1 MAFTI
6 AVAGKGGSGKTTLA
20 TLIILHLIREN
31 KGPVL
36 AVDADPNSNLNVGL
50 GMRFED
56 SIADLREEVL
66 AKEVP
71 SGMSKTDFFDYRLHE
86 CLVEGDKVDL
96 LVMGRP
102 EGPGCYCA
110 VNNLLRQYLSRIS
123 KQYKYVVMDNEAGM
137 EHLSRRTTDDV
148 DVLIIT
154 SDPTLVSIRS
164 ATRIHQIALQIRLKI
179 KDMYLVINR
188 ISESKDISSLISGS
202 ILNRDRLSLL
212 ENIPEDPLVLEAS
225 EKEKNLLSL
234 PAESLAFQAVGRLMK
249 KLKL

>member
-20 TLIILHLIREN
+20 TLTILQLIRQN

-50 GMRFED
+50 GMKFEET
-56 SIADLREEVL
+56 IADLREEVL
-66 AKEVP
+66 TKEIP

-102 EGPGCYCA
+102 EGSGCYCA

-137 EHLSRRTTDDV
+137 EHLSRRTTDGV
-148 DVLIIT
+148 DVLLVT

-164 ATRIHQIALQIRLKI
+164 AARIQEIALQIKLKI
-179 KDMYLVINR
+179 KDIYLIINR
-188 ISESKDISSLISGS
+188 VAKAKDISSLISGTIS
-202 ILNRDRLSLL
+202 DRLSLL
-212 ENIPEDPLVLEAS
+212 ENIPEDPLVLDAS
-225 EKEKNLLSL
+225 KKEEDLLSL
-234 PAESLAFQAVGRLMK
+234 PAESPSFQAVGRLMK

>member
-20 TLIILHLIREN
+20 TLAILYLIRQN
-31 KGPVL
+31 KGPIL

-50 GMRFED
+50 GMKFEET
-56 SIADLREEVL
+56 IADLREEVL
-66 AKEVP
+66 TKEIP
-71 SGMSKTDFFDYRLHE
+71 SGMSKTDFFDYRLHQ

-110 VNNLLRQYLSRIS
+110 VNNLLRQYLTRIS
-123 KQYKYVVMDNEAGM
+123 KHYEYVVMDNEAGM

-148 DVLIIT
+148 DVLLIT
-154 SDPTLVSIRS
+154 SEPTLVSIRS
-164 ATRIHQIALQIRLKI
+164 AARIKGIALKIKLKI
-179 KDMYLVINR
+179 KDIYLIINR
-188 ISESKDISSLISGS
+188 VTKSKDISSLVSGS
-202 ILNRDRLSLL
+202 VPEKLSLL

-225 EKEKNLLSL
+225 EKEENLFSL
-234 PAESLAFQAVGRLMK
+234 PAESPSFQAVGRLMK

>member
-20 TLIILHLIREN
+20 TLTILQLIRQN
-31 KGPVL
+31 KGPIL

-50 GMRFED
+50 GMKFEET
-56 SIADLREEVL
+56 IADLREEIL
-66 AKEVP
+66 TKEIP
-71 SGMSKTDFFDYRLHE
+71 SGMSKTEFFDYRLHE

-137 EHLSRRTTDDV
+137 EHLSRRTTDGV
-148 DVLIIT
+148 DVLLVT

-164 ATRIHQIALQIRLKI
+164 AARIQEIALQIKLKI
-179 KDMYLVINR
+179 KDIYLIINR
-188 ISESKDISSLISGS
+188 VAKAKDISSLISGG
-202 ILNRDRLSLL
+202 IPDRLSLL
-212 ENIPEDPLVLEAS
+212 ENIPEDPLILEAS
-225 EKEKNLLSL
+225 KKEEDLLSI
-234 PAESLAFQAVGRLMK
+234 PAESPSFQAVGRLMK

>member
-20 TLIILHLIREN
+20 TLIILQLIREN

-36 AVDADPNSNLNVGL
+36 AVDADPNSNLNVSL
-50 GMRFED
+50 GMKFEET
-56 SIADLREEVL
+56 IADLREEVL
-66 AKEVP
+66 TKEIP

-137 EHLSRRTTDDV
+137 EHLSRRTTDGV
-148 DVLIIT
+148 DVLFIT

-164 ATRIHQIALQIRLKI
+164 AARIQEIALQIKLKV
-179 KDMYLVINR
+179 KDIYLIINR
-188 ISESKDISSLISGS
+188 VAKAKDISSFISES
-202 ILNRDRLSLL
+202 IPDRLSLL

-225 EKEKNLLSL
+225 EKEEDLLSL
-234 PAESLAFQAVGRLMK
+234 PAESPSFQAVGRLMK
-249 KLKL
+249 KLKF

>member
-20 TLIILHLIREN
+20 TLFILHLIRQN
-31 KGPVL
+31 KGPIL

-50 GMRFED
+50 GMKFGET
-56 SIADLREEVL
+56 IADLREEVL

-71 SGMSKTDFFDYRLHE
+71 SGMSKADFFDYRLHE

-123 KQYKYVVMDNEAGM
+123 KQYEYVIMDNEAGM
-137 EHLSRRTTDDV
+137 EHLSRRTTDGV
-148 DVLIIT
+148 DVLLIT
-154 SDPTLVSIRS
+154 SDPTLVSIKS
-164 ATRIHQIALQIRLKI
+164 AARIHEIALQIKLRI
-179 KDMYLVINR
+179 KEIYLVINR
-188 ISESKDISSLISGS
+188 TSESKDISSFLSGS
-202 ILNRDRLSLL
+202 IPHKLSLL

-225 EKEKNLLSL
+225 EKEEDLLSL

>member
-20 TLIILHLIREN
+20 TLIILHLIRQN
-31 KGPVL
+31 KGPIL

-50 GMRFED
+50 GMKFEET
-56 SIADLREEVL
+56 IADLREEVL
-66 AKEVP
+66 TKEIP

-123 KQYKYVVMDNEAGM
+123 KQYEYVVMDNEAGM

-148 DVLIIT
+148 DVLLIT

-164 ATRIHQIALQIRLKI
+164 AARIKEIALKIKLKI
-179 KDMYLVINR
+179 KDIYLIINR
-188 ISESKDISSLISGS
+188 VAKSKDISSLVSGS
-202 ILNRDRLSLL
+202 VPEKLSLL

-225 EKEKNLLSL
+225 EKEENFLSL
-234 PAESLAFQAVGRLMK
+234 PAESPSFQAVGRLMK
-249 KLKL
+249 RLKL

>member
-20 TLIILHLIREN
+20 TLTILHLIRQN
-31 KGPVL
+31 KGPIL

-50 GMRFED
+50 GMKFEET
-56 SIADLREEVL
+56 IADLREEVL

-71 SGMSKTDFFDYRLHE
+71 PGMSKTDFFDYRLHQ

-137 EHLSRRTTDDV
+137 EHLSRRTTDGV
-148 DVLIIT
+148 DVLLIT

-164 ATRIHQIALQIRLKI
+164 AARIQEIALQIKLRI
-179 KDMYLVINR
+179 KEIHLVINR
-188 ISESKDISSLISGS
+188 TSESKDISSLISGG
-202 ILNRDRLSLL
+202 IPDRLSLL

-225 EKEKNLLSL
+225 EKEEDLLSL
-234 PAESLAFQAVGRLMK
+234 PAESPSFQAVGRLMK

>member
-20 TLIILHLIREN
+20 TLAILYLIRQN
-31 KGPVL
+31 KGPIL
-36 AVDADPNSNLNVGL
+36 AVDADPNSNLNVSL
-50 GMRFED
+50 GMKFEET
-56 SIADLREEVL
+56 IADLREEVL

-71 SGMSKTDFFDYRLHE
+71 SGMSKTDFFDYRLHQ

-110 VNNLLRQYLSRIS
+110 VNNLLRQYLTRIS
-123 KQYKYVVMDNEAGM
+123 KHYEYVVMDNEAGM

-148 DVLIIT
+148 DVLLIT
-154 SDPTLVSIRS
+154 SEPTLVSIRS
-164 ATRIHQIALQIRLKI
+164 AARIKGIALKIKLKI
-179 KDMYLVINR
+179 KDIYLIINR
-188 ISESKDISSLISGS
+188 VTKSKDISSLVSGS
-202 ILNRDRLSLL
+202 VGDKLSLL

-225 EKEKNLLSL
+225 EKEGDLLSL
-234 PAESLAFQAVGRLMK
+234 PAKSPSFQAVGRLMK
-249 KLKL
+249 RLKL

>member
-1 MAFTI
+1 MAFTV

-20 TLIILHLIREN
+20 ALIILHLIREN
-31 KGPVL
+31 KGPIL
-36 AVDADPNSNLNVGL
+36 AVDADPNSNLNVCL
-50 GMRFED
+50 GMKFEETV
-56 SIADLREEVL
+56 ADLREEVL

-71 SGMSKTDFFDYRLHE
+71 SGMSKTNFFDYRLRE

-148 DVLIIT
+148 DVLLIT
-154 SDPTLVSIRS
+154 SDSTRVSIT
-164 ATRIHQIALQIRLKI
+164 AAARIKDTADKI
-179 KDMYLVINR
+179 KLRIRRMYLIINR
-188 ISESKDISSLISGS
+188 MRESKEISSLISGS
-202 ILNRDRLSLL
+202 IPVGLPLM
-212 ENIPEDPLVLEAS
+212 ENIPEDPSVLEAS
-225 EKEKNLLSL
+225 EKEEDLLSL
-234 PAESLAFQAVGRLMK
+234 PVDSPAYQAVGRLMK
-249 KLKL
+249 KLKV

>member
-20 TLIILHLIREN
+20 TLTILHLIRQN
-31 KGPVL
+31 KGPIL

-50 GMRFED
+50 GMKFEET
-56 SIADLREEVL
+56 IADLREEVL

-137 EHLSRRTTDDV
+137 EHLSRRTTDGV
-148 DVLIIT
+148 DVLLIT

-164 ATRIHQIALQIRLKI
+164 AARIQEIALQIKLRI
-179 KDMYLVINR
+179 KEIHLVINR
-188 ISESKDISSLISGS
+188 TLESKDISSLISGG
-202 ILNRDRLSLL
+202 IPDRLSLL
-212 ENIPEDPLVLEAS
+212 ENIPEDPLVLKAS
-225 EKEKNLLSL
+225 EKEEDLLSL
-234 PAESLAFQAVGRLMK
+234 PAESPSFRAVGRLMK

>member
-1 MAFTI
+1 MAFTV

-20 TLIILHLIREN
+20 ALIILHLIREN
-31 KGPVL
+31 KGPIL
-36 AVDADPNSNLNVGL
+36 AVDADPNSNLNVCL
-50 GMRFED
+50 GMKFEETV
-56 SIADLREEVL
+56 AYLREEVL

-71 SGMSKTDFFDYRLHE
+71 SGMSKTNFFDYRLHE

-148 DVLIIT
+148 DVLLIT
-154 SDPTLVSIRS
+154 SDPTRVSIT
-164 ATRIHQIALQIRLKI
+164 AAARIKDTADKI
-179 KDMYLVINR
+179 KLRIRRMYLIINR
-188 ISESKDISSLISGS
+188 MRESKEISSLISGS
-202 ILNRDRLSLL
+202 IPVGLPLM
-212 ENIPEDPLVLEAS
+212 ENIPEDPSVLEAS
-225 EKEKNLLSL
+225 EKEEDLLSL
-234 PAESLAFQAVGRLMK
+234 PVDSPAYQAVGRLMK
-249 KLKL
+249 KLKV

>member
-20 TLIILHLIREN
+20 TLIILHLIRQN
-31 KGPVL
+31 KGPIL

-50 GMRFED
+50 GMKFGET
-56 SIADLREEVL
+56 IADLREEVL

-71 SGMSKTDFFDYRLHE
+71 SGMSKTDFFDYRLHQ
-86 CLVEGDKVDL
+86 CLVEGDRVDL

-123 KQYKYVVMDNEAGM
+123 KQYEYVVIDNEAGM
-137 EHLSRRTTDDV
+137 EHLSRRTTDGV
-148 DVLIIT
+148 DVLLIT
-154 SDPTLVSIRS
+154 SEPTLVSIRS
-164 ATRIHQIALQIRLKI
+164 GARIQEIALQIKLKV
-179 KDMYLVINR
+179 KDIYLIINR
-188 ISESKDISSLISGS
+188 VAKSKDISSLISGG
-202 ILNRDRLSLL
+202 IPDRLSLL
-212 ENIPEDPLVLEAS
+212 ENIPEDHLVLEAS
-225 EKEKNLLSL
+225 EKEEDLLSL
-234 PAESLAFQAVGRLMK
+234 PSESPAFQVVGRLMK

>member
-20 TLIILHLIREN
+20 TLAILYLIRQN
-31 KGPVL
+31 KGPIL

-50 GMRFED
+50 GMKFEET
-56 SIADLREEVL
+56 IADLREEVL
-66 AKEVP
+66 TKEIP
-71 SGMSKTDFFDYRLHE
+71 SGMSKTDFFDYRLHQ

-123 KQYKYVVMDNEAGM
+123 KQYEYVVMDNEAGM

-148 DVLIIT
+148 DVLLIT
-154 SDPTLVSIRS
+154 SEPTLVSIRS
-164 ATRIHQIALQIRLKI
+164 AARIKGIALKIKLKI
-179 KDMYLVINR
+179 KDIYLIINR
-188 ISESKDISSLISGS
+188 VTKTKDISSLVSGS
-202 ILNRDRLSLL
+202 VPEKLSLL

-225 EKEKNLLSL
+225 EKEENLFSL
-234 PAESLAFQAVGRLMK
+234 PAESPSFQAVGRLMK

>member
-20 TLIILHLIREN
+20 TLAILHLIKQN
-31 KGPVL
+31 KGPIL

-50 GMRFED
+50 GMKFEET
-56 SIADLREEVL
+56 IADLREEVL

-71 SGMSKTDFFDYRLHE
+71 AGMSKTDFFDYRLHE

-148 DVLIIT
+148 DVLLIT
-154 SDPTLVSIRS
+154 SEPTLVSIRS
-164 ATRIHQIALQIRLKI
+164 AARIKEIARQIKLKI
-179 KDMYLVINR
+179 KEIHLVVNR
-188 ISESKDISSLISGS
+188 TPESKDISSLISRS
-202 ILNRDRLSLL
+202 ISDSLSLL

-225 EKEKNLLSL
+225 EKEEDLLSL
-234 PAESLAFQAVGRLMK
+234 PAESPSFQAVGRLMK
-249 KLKL
+249 RLKL

>member
-20 TLIILHLIREN
+20 TLIILHLIRDN

-50 GMRFED
+50 GMKFGE

-66 AKEVP
+66 AKEIP
-71 SGMSKTDFFDYRLHE
+71 SGMSKADFFDYRLHE

-123 KQYKYVVMDNEAGM
+123 KQYEYVIMDNEAGM
-137 EHLSRRTTDDV
+137 EHLSRRTTDDL
-148 DVLIIT
+148 DVLLVT
-154 SDPTLVSIRS
+154 SDPTLVGIRS
-164 ATRIHQIALQIRLKI
+164 AARIHEIALKI
-179 KDMYLVINR
+179 KLRIKYVYLVINR
-188 ISESKDISSLISGS
+188 TSESKDISSLISGS
-202 ILNRDRLSLL
+202 MVDGLSLL

-225 EKEKNLLSL
+225 EKEEDLLSL
-234 PAESLAFQAVGRLMK
+234 PAESPAFRAVGRLMK

>member
-20 TLIILHLIREN
+20 TLTILQLIRQN
-31 KGPVL
+31 KGPIL

-50 GMRFED
+50 GMKFEET
-56 SIADLREEVL
+56 IADLREEVL
-66 AKEVP
+66 TKEIP
-71 SGMSKTDFFDYRLHE
+71 SGMSKTEFFDYRLHE
-86 CLVEGDKVDL
+86 CLVEDDKVDL

-137 EHLSRRTTDDV
+137 EHLSRRTTDGV
-148 DVLIIT
+148 DVLLVT

-164 ATRIHQIALQIRLKI
+164 AARIQEIALQIKLKI
-179 KDMYLVINR
+179 KDIYLIINR
-188 ISESKDISSLISGS
+188 VAKAKDISSLISGS
-202 ILNRDRLSLL
+202 IPDRLSLL
-212 ENIPEDPLVLEAS
+212 ENIPEDPLVLDAS
-225 EKEKNLLSL
+225 KKEEDLLSL
-234 PAESLAFQAVGRLMK
+234 PAESPSFQAVGRLMK

>member
-20 TLIILHLIREN
+20 ALAILHLIRQN
-31 KGPVL
+31 KGPIL

-50 GMRFED
+50 GMKFEET
-56 SIADLREEVL
+56 IADLREEVL
-66 AKEVP
+66 TKEIP
-71 SGMSKTDFFDYRLHE
+71 SGMSKTDFFDYRLHQ

-137 EHLSRRTTDDV
+137 EHLSRRTTDGV
-148 DVLIIT
+148 DVLLIT

-164 ATRIHQIALQIRLKI
+164 AARIQEIALQIKLRI
-179 KDMYLVINR
+179 KEIYLVINR

-202 ILNRDRLSLL
+202 IPDRLSLL

-225 EKEKNLLSL
+225 EKEKDLLSL
-234 PAESLAFQAVGRLMK
+234 PTESPSFQAVGRLMK

>member
-20 TLIILHLIREN
+20 TLTILHLIRQN
-31 KGPVL
+31 KGPIL

-50 GMRFED
+50 GMKFEET
-56 SIADLREEVL
+56 IADLREEVL
-66 AKEVP
+66 TKEIP
-71 SGMSKTDFFDYRLHE
+71 SGMSKTEFFDYRLHE

-137 EHLSRRTTDDV
+137 EHLSRRTTDGV
-148 DVLIIT
+148 DVLLVT

-164 ATRIHQIALQIRLKI
+164 AARIQEIALQIKLKI
-179 KDMYLVINR
+179 KDIYLIINR
-188 ISESKDISSLISGS
+188 VAKAKDISSLISGS
-202 ILNRDRLSLL
+202 IPDRLSLL
-212 ENIPEDPLVLEAS
+212 ENIPEDPLVLDAS
-225 EKEKNLLSL
+225 KKEEDLLSL
-234 PAESLAFQAVGRLMK
+234 PAESPSFQAVGRLMK

>member
-20 TLIILHLIREN
+20 TLIILHLIRQN
-31 KGPVL
+31 KRPIL
-36 AVDADPNSNLNVGL
+36 AVDADPNSNLNVCL
-50 GMRFED
+50 GMKFGET
-56 SIADLREEVL
+56 IADLREEVL

-86 CLVEGDKVDL
+86 CLVEGDGLDL

-123 KQYKYVVMDNEAGM
+123 KQYKYMVMDNEAGM
-137 EHLSRRTTDDV
+137 EHLSRRTTNDL
-148 DVLIIT
+148 DVLLIT
-154 SDPTLVSIRS
+154 SDPTLVSIKS
-164 ATRIHQIALQIRLKI
+164 AVRIREIALQIKLKI
-179 KDMYLVINR
+179 KEIYLVLNR
-188 ISESKDISSLISGS
+188 ISESKDISSLLSGS
-202 ILNRDRLSLL
+202 IPDKLSLL
-212 ENIPEDPLVLEAS
+212 ENIPEDSLIFEAS
-225 EKEKNLLSL
+225 EKEENLLSL
-234 PAESLAFQAVGRLMK
+234 PEESPAFRAVGKLMK

>member
-20 TLIILHLIREN
+20 TLAILYLIRQN
-31 KGPVL
+31 KGPIL

-50 GMRFED
+50 GMKFEET
-56 SIADLREEVL
+56 IADLREEVL
-66 AKEVP
+66 TKEIP
-71 SGMSKTDFFDYRLHE
+71 SGMSKTDFFDYRLHQ

-123 KQYKYVVMDNEAGM
+123 KQYEYVVMDNEAGM

-148 DVLIIT
+148 DVLLIT
-154 SDPTLVSIRS
+154 SEPTLVSIRS
-164 ATRIHQIALQIRLKI
+164 AARIKGIALKIKLKI
-179 KDMYLVINR
+179 KDIYLIINR
-188 ISESKDISSLISGS
+188 VTKTRDISSRGSGS
-202 ILNRDRLSLL
+202 VPEKLSLL

-225 EKEKNLLSL
+225 EKEENLLSL
-234 PAESLAFQAVGRLMK
+234 PAESPSFQAVGRLMK

>member
-20 TLIILHLIREN
+20 TLTILHLIRQN

-50 GMRFED
+50 GMEFEQT
-56 SIADLREEVL
+56 IADLREEVL
-66 AKEVP
+66 TKEIP
-71 SGMSKTDFFDYRLHE
+71 SGMSKTDFFDYRLHQ

-137 EHLSRRTTDDV
+137 EHLSRRTTDGV
-148 DVLIIT
+148 DVLLIT

-164 ATRIHQIALQIRLKI
+164 AARIQEIALQIKLRI
-179 KDMYLVINR
+179 KEIHLVINR

-202 ILNRDRLSLL
+202 ILDRLSLL

-225 EKEKNLLSL
+225 EKEKDLLSL
-234 PAESLAFQAVGRLMK
+234 PEESPSFQAVGRLMRR
-249 KLKL
+249 LKL